1 MMMNDELIVLAGVTG
16 TGKTDLSLRL
26 AELLAARGRA
36 AEIINADSMQ
46 FYRGM
51 DIGTAKL
58 SHGDRARF
66 PHHLFDILDVTET
79 ATVADYQL
87 QARQTIAEIQQ
98 RGAVPIMV
106 GGTGLYI
113 SAVLY
118 DFRFPGSDPE
128 VRAKLESQA
137 ELLGAET
144 LWQQL
149 HLADPEAAENI
160 GQENQRRIIRAL
172 EVISLTG
179 KRYSAQLPDQS
190 AVVVPSRQ
198 YFLDGDRDLIRQR
211 LRIRTE
217 QMWQLGLLAE
227 TSSLIGRGLLEGAT
241 AKKAIG
247 YSQAIAVLNG
257 ELNEQ
262 QAIEDTWQQTVRYAR
277 RQRSWFN
284 RYRAVQRL
292 TFTDP
297 GLAEAI
303 LVDLGLGP
311 G

>member
-1 MMMNDELIVLAGVTG
+1 MMMSDELIVVAGITG

-58 SHGDRARF
+58 SAEQRARF
-66 PHHLFDILDVTET
+66 PHHLFDILEVTET
-79 ATVADYQL
+79 ATVADYQTL
-87 QARQTIAEIQQ
+87 ARQTIAEIQQ

-128 VRAKLESQA
+128 VRAELERQA
-137 ELLGAET
+137 ESSGVEV

-149 HLADPEAAENI
+149 HFADPEAADTI
-160 GQENQRRIIRAL
+160 GRENQRRIIRAL

-179 KRYSAQLPDQS
+179 KPYSAQLPDQS
-190 AVVVPSRQ
+190 AVVLPARQ
-198 YFLDGDRDLIRQR
+198 YFLDGDRELLRQR
-211 LRIRTE
+211 LRVRTE
-217 QMWQLGLLAE
+217 QMWQRGLLAE
-227 TSSLIGRGLLEGAT
+227 TRTLIEKGLLEGST
-241 AKKAIG
+241 AKMAIG

-257 ELNEQ
+257 ELSEQ
-262 QAIEDTWQQTVRYAR
+262 AAIDDTWQQTVRYAR

-292 TFTDP
+292 TFTDES
-297 GLAEAI
+297 LAEGIMA
-303 LVDLGLGP
+303 DLGLG
-311 G
+311 